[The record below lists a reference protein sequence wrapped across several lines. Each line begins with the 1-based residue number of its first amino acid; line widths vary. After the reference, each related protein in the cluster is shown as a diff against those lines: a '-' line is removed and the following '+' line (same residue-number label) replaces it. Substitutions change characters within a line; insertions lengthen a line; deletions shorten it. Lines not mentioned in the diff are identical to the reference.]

1 LDWAGKRSPCPR
13 DVRAPSRPRNGYRAV
28 ELLYLSH
35 YLKAHRTEYYD
46 RLMAVRNDGDWEGWL
61 RFFLLGVRDTAEEA
75 TTNIRAI
82 NKMREEHRGNIQE
95 HNLALFQDDGQPT
108 TEPATEANQDVTLS
122 Q

>member
-1 LDWAGKRSPCPR
+1 MSAEECVDSIP
-13 DVRAPSRPRNGYRAV
+13 
-28 ELLYLSH
+28 LLYLSH